1 VLFRVPTK
9 LLNIAAVTLSLPKLV
24 PRFKKALGRDHL
36 VEYSRADCHKRRIM
50 QQLDIP
56 IITKTYELYR
66 ALHDL
71 QKGIPKMERYSLWS
85 RVETTAL
92 QMLEGFVHAGY
103 LPLEQRAQKLTRLAA
118 DVDMLR
124 MFIRLTVDIKVLQL
138 KKVVPLQERL
148 DEIGRMLG
156 GWIKSV
162 RQR

>member
-1 VLFRVPTK
+1 VLFCVPTK

-24 PRFKKALGRDHL
+24 PRLKKALGRDHL
-36 VEYSRADCHKRRIM
+36 VDYSRADCHKRRIM

-66 ALHDL
+66 ALHEL

-85 RVETTAL
+85 RVEATAL

-103 LPLEQRAQKLTRLAA
+103 LPLEQRAQKLTGLAA
-118 DVDMLR
+118 EVDMLR
-124 MFIRLTVDIKVLQL
+124 MFIRLAVDIKVLPL